1 MKTLNIG
8 TPTIMLPNFKGEIIR
23 ETNKQIII
31 KITDVD
37 FTDKSNHKFTHSF
50 NDYEKDFF
58 SQKIGQELRFW
69 KNNSNFFGEVGGDK
83 FIF

>member
-23 ETNKQIII
+23 ETNKQIIV

-37 FTDKSNHKFTHSF
+37 FTPKSNNKFTHFF
-50 NDYEKDFF
+50 NEHDIDFF
-58 SQKIGQELRFW
+58 IKKIGNELRFW
-69 KNNSNFFGEVGGDK
+69 KKNSDFFGEVGGDK
-83 FIF
+83 FLF